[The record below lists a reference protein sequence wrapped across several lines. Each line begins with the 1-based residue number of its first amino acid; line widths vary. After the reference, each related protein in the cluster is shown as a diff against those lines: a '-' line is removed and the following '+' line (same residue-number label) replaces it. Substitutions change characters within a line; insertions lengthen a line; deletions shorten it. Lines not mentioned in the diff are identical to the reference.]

1 MTTLDIG
8 VIVGLGDNPREGFDK
23 VQSLGLA
30 HCQLNN
36 WKPELFDDTRAE
48 AVVAAS
54 RATGVSVSSV
64 WAGYS
69 GPQAWN
75 FVEGPATIG
84 LVPPEHRA
92 QRVEDLKRGA
102 DFAAKIGVDSITTH
116 VGFLPIDPNDPDY
129 IGTVEALKE
138 IADYCGE
145 RSIEF
150 RFETG
155 QETPVVLLRTIE
167 HMGRKNVGI
176 NLDPAN
182 LVLYG
187 MANPVDALDVFGSWV
202 RELHAKD
209 GLYPTGGEKLGEE
222 TPLGEGKVD
231 FPRLVGRLKELGFD
245 GVLTIE
251 REISGARQLEDIHK
265 AIELLRPL
273 C

>member
-1 MTTLDIG
+1 MSTLDIG
-8 VIVGLGDNPREGFDK
+8 VIVALGENPREGFDK
-23 VQSLGLA
+23 VQSLGLR

-36 WKPELFDDTRAE
+36 WKPELFDDARAE
-48 AVVAAS
+48 AVMQAAQ
-54 RATGVSVSSV
+54 ATGVTVSSV

-69 GPQAWN
+69 GPRVWN
-75 FVEGPATIG
+75 FSEGPATIG

-102 DFAAKIGVDSITTH
+102 DFAAKIGVASITTH
-116 VGFLPIDPNDPDY
+116 VGFLPVDPKDPNY
-129 IGTVEALKE
+129 VATVEALKE
-138 IADYCGE
+138 IADYCGQ
-145 RSIEF
+145 RNLEF
-150 RFETG
+150 WFETG

-167 HMGRKNVGI
+167 RMGHDNVGI

-187 MANPVDALDVFGSWV
+187 MANPVDSLDVFGSWV
-202 RELHAKD
+202 REVHAKD
-209 GLYPTGGEKLGEE
+209 GLYPTGGEKLGQE

-231 FPRLVGRLKELGFD
+231 FPRLVGRLKELGFE

-251 REISGARQLEDIHK
+251 REISGPKQTEDIQK
-265 AIELLRPL
+265 AIDLLKPL